1 MSGMTIMILGIL
13 VLILSTAG
21 AVLAEWRL
29 RVKKRRLREQVYHIY
44 L

>member
-1 MSGMTIMILGIL
+1 MSGMTIMLFGI
-13 VLILSTAG
+13 VILILSTAG

-29 RVKKRRLREQVYHIY
+29 HVKKRRLREQVYHIY